1 MGKNSFKVWQGKN
14 NPESIQFLLEPYM
27 YASGSLNFK
36 KEQTNVY
43 LKYSV
48 TTIPLFM
55 CIFTLS
61 MHYL

>member
-1 MGKNSFKVWQGKN
+1 
-14 NPESIQFLLEPYM
+14 M

-48 TTIPLFM
+48 TTIPLFTRYVHLYM
-55 CIFTLS
+55 KSALLIKLVIVGTYE
-61 MHYL
+61 H